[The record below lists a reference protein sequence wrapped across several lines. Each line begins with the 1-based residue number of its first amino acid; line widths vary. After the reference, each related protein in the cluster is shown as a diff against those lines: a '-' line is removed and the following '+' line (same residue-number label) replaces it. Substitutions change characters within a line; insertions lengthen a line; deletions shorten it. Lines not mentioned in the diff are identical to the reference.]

1 MARAGR
7 GRGSGRGRGGSRP
20 GGSAN
25 ATWTTFLRRTAE
37 ATGLSTDELFERLHG
52 GRSTSARINTL
63 HPAGGGSIR
72 ASVMERFPALEPM
85 AADPDVL
92 LATGDAPA
100 HELIPWADRGEVYLQ
115 NASSV
120 LPVLALDVHPAQRI
134 LDVAAAPG
142 GKAFN
147 IAAKL
152 AAESN
157 PAKLAGELWLND
169 AIKPRL
175 DKLESLAR
183 LYHVEPTRI
192 TMHKAQY
199 IDKFLGDER
208 FDRIL
213 VDAQCSGEG
222 RFDLRKKSALRYWS
236 LDRITSYT
244 HQQTKMIDAAARL
257 LAPGGILV
265 YSTCTIA
272 PEENEAAVNRALRRR
287 PELDVVPVAWTGV
300 PLQPGLTR
308 WEGTRFDPRLAGT
321 ARTVPDH
328 RFEAFYVAALRRT

>member
-1 MARAGR
+1 MGPRGPAG
-7 GRGSGRGRGGSRP
+7 GRRRHRDGKRPPGST
-20 GGSAN
+20 N
-25 ATWTTFLRRTAE
+25 ALWSTFLRRTSQ
-37 ATGLSTDELFERLHG
+37 ATGLSTDELFERLNG
-52 GRSTSARINTL
+52 ARSTSARINRL
-63 HPAGGGSIR
+63 HPDGGEAIR
-72 ASVMERFPALEPM
+72 ASIIGRFPALEPM
-85 AADPDVL
+85 TADPDAL
-92 LATGDAPA
+92 LATDDAPA

-115 NASSV
+115 NASSL
-120 LPVLALDVHPAQRI
+120 LPVLALDVHPGLRV

-152 AAESN
+152 AARDN
-157 PAKLAGELWLND
+157 PAAGELWLND
-169 AIKPRL
+169 AIKPRA
-175 DKLESLAR
+175 DKLAALAA
-183 LYHVEPTRI
+183 LYHVHPTRV

-199 IDKFLGDER
+199 IDKFLGEER

-236 LDRITSYT
+236 MDRIADYT
-244 HQQTKMIDAAARL
+244 HQQTKMIDAAAKL

-287 PELDVVPVAWTGV
+287 PELDVVPLSWPDV

-308 WEGTRFDPRLAGT
+308 WEGVRFDPRLSGT

-328 RFEAFYVAALRRT
+328 RFEAFYVAALRRI